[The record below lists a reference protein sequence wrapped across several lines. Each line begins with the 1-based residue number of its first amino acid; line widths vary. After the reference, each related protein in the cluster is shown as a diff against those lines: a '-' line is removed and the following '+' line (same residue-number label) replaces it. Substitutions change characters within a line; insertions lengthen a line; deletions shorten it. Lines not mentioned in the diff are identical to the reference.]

1 MDNKILS
8 LLLSMLM
15 VSMAA
20 AGCLGGDDD
29 DTTTTDVEGCT
40 DSTATNYDADATV
53 DDGSCTFPPVAGC
66 MDSEASNYDSAAVED
81 DGSCTYSLT
90 VWHSYALDS
99 TEEEAFNN
107 VIAAFEAAN
116 PNYNLDVQ
124 YVPFDD
130 LKPQYVTAAQAGSA
144 PDVFRLQNDALGEVA
159 ANTVGGVSVIEDL
172 APYMTPAELAA
183 YGTSMSGVTV
193 NGQILGLPQSGDSL
207 ALYYNKDVL
216 DLVGV
221 DYTNISSWTFEDFY
235 GAAVTVSM
243 ASDNHWGL
251 CFPYKSAYQFW
262 PWLTGYGGAIFDDQG
277 NPTINSASTVSAIQ
291 TIQLAL
297 YGQPAGGTGP
307 LPDGSAP
314 SVLKPGCD
322 WGNMEDMFKDGE
334 TAFIIQGPWA
344 YGGIEASNVNF
355 GHTVMPLSVL
365 GIPFSPFVGMKGWSV
380 SSSSDAKGASVTL
393 TKYLSG
399 YDSQVEF
406 AKTAKLLP
414 VMPSVLDDD
423 DVKTDSVVAGFG
435 AQMARGFGAPAY
447 AAMGSIWGPV
457 DSMLADVFDNGMAP
471 ADAARKAQAAIEKA
485 LGMDLTVDD
494 DADDDG
500 FTIDGANADCN
511 DNDATVYPG
520 ADDPEG
526 DMVDQNCDGI
536 DGVDVSVTVT
546 LMVHTDDSNITAV
559 HFKGLYNGW
568 VTEAGTQDSAD
579 PMMFTIEITTNPGT
593 YEWGAEDQSGN
604 WLGTHCEDLDGTM
617 SDDGTNCEFTVAAD
631 GTVSGATKIHLMT
644 SM

>member
-29 DTTTTDVEGCT
+29 DTTTTDVDGCT
-40 DSTATNYDADATV
+40 DSTATNYNPDATV
-53 DDGSCTFPPVAGC
+53 DDGTCTFPPLAGC
-66 MDSEASNYDSAAVED
+66 MDSEASNYDEAAVED

-107 VIAAFEAAN
+107 VIAAFEASHT
-116 PNYNLDVQ
+116 NYDLDVQ

-130 LKPQYVTAAQAGSA
+130 LKPQYVTAAQAGEA

-159 ANTVGGVSVIEDL
+159 ANNVGGVSIIEDL

-193 NGQILGLPQSGDSL
+193 NGEILGLPQSGDSL

-221 DYTNISSWTFEDFY
+221 DYTNISEWSFTEFY
-235 GAAVTVSM
+235 TAAVTVSM
-243 ASDNHWGL
+243 ASDDHWGL

-262 PWLTGYGGAIFDDQG
+262 PWLTGYGGSIFDDSG

-297 YGQPAGGTGP
+297 YGQPAGGTGV
-307 LPDGSAP
+307 LPDGSSPA
-314 SVLKPGCD
+314 VLKAGCD
-322 WGNMEDMFKDGE
+322 WGNMEDMFKDNE
-334 TAFIIQGPWA
+334 VAFIIQGPWA

-365 GIPFSPFVGMKGWSV
+365 EIPFSPFVGMKGWSV
-380 SSSSDAKGASVTL
+380 SSGSDSKAAAVTL

-414 VMPSVLDDD
+414 VMPSVLEHP
-423 DVKTDSVVAGFG
+423 DVASDSVVAGFG

-447 AAMGSIWGPV
+447 SAMGSIWGPV

-485 LGMDLTVDD
+485 LGIPLTVDD
-494 DADDDG
+494 DADNDG
-500 FTIDGANADCN
+500 YSIDGADADCN

-526 DMVDQNCDGI
+526 DGIDQNCDGI

-546 LMVHTDDSNITAV
+546 LMVHTDDSSVTAV
-559 HFKGLYNGW
+559 SFKGAYGGW
-568 VTEAGTQDSAD
+568 ALESGTQDG
-579 PMMFTIEITTNPGT
+579 MMWTVEITTNPGT
-593 YEWGAEDQSGN
+593 YEWGAEDQGAN
-604 WLGTHCEDLDGTM
+604 WLGTHCEDVDGTT
-617 SDDGTNCEFTVAAD
+617 SDDGSNCEFTVAAD
-631 GTVSGATKIHLMT
+631 GTVTGQTKLHYMATAAA
-644 SM
+644 